1 MEIGIIYAIII
12 IIASTLGAIS
22 GMSGG
27 VIMRPAFDTIN
38 YYHHDVASISFFA
51 SAAVL
56 VMAVVS
62 TVKRFKKGMD
72 IRPDL
77 SIYVS
82 LGSIVGGML
91 GNVMLEGLLGM
102 FYDRYV
108 NLIQI
113 ILSVITLAF
122 ALVYSFGKMR
132 SFKVNNMF
140 VVFLTGI
147 ILGALAS
154 LLGIGG
160 GPINVAAFMLLF
172 GMSMKDAAG
181 YSIITIFFAQAS
193 RLLTTTF
200 TSGFGVFDL
209 NILWWILPAAAVG
222 GFLGALLGVLMSEK
236 AVRLVFKL
244 VLVGVIS
251 LNIYNGF
258 MLFV

>member
-1 MEIGIIYAIII
+1 MDIGIIYAIII

-27 VIMRPAFDTIN
+27 VIMRPAFDTVN
-38 YYHHDVASISFFA
+38 YHDVASITFYA
-51 SAAVL
+51 SAAV
-56 VMAVVS
+56 VIMAIVS
-62 TVKRFKKGMD
+62 TIKRFKKGMD

-91 GNVMLEGLLGM
+91 GNVVLEGLLGM

-113 ILSVITLAF
+113 VLSVVTLAF
-122 ALVYSFGKMR
+122 ALIYSFGKMR
-132 SFKVNNMF
+132 SFRVNNMF

-147 ILGALAS
+147 LLGGLAS

-200 TSGFGVFDL
+200 TSGFYDFDL
-209 NILWWILPAAAVG
+209 SVLWWILPAAAIG
-222 GFLGALLGVLMSEK
+222 GFLGALLGVVMSEK
-236 AVRLVFKL
+236 AVRIVFKL
-244 VLVGVIS
+244 VLVFVIS
-251 LNIYNGF
+251 LNVYNGF
-258 MLFV
+258 MLFA